1 MQNIKIVCVCVYRAK
16 THWSRHGLLCWHGG
30 DCICTSVCAFVTV
43 KECNTVIHCCFARRG
58 FFSLAKKKEK
68 KKAQQ
73 TRKNSHKPPSGQKSN
88 THGQINAGNTDL
100 RLHSICF
107 TAFNALLYVPTW
119 QQAASERVHGKDLE
133 LGKCTFRVARD
144 SGSESVTGRTPRLVP
159 RQQPRP
165 TAAAKEAGLLGL
177 MATK

>member
-1 MQNIKIVCVCVYRAK
+1 MHLRVRVCDCEGMQHSDTLLLCSA
-16 THWSRHGLLCWHGG
+16 GLL
-30 DCICTSVCAFVTV
+30 
-43 KECNTVIHCCFARRG
+43 
-58 FFSLAKKKEK
+58 FSCKK

-100 RLHSICF
+100 RLHCICF